1 MTTQAPPSRRSF
13 LKSGVLLAPLAA
25 APAAALAEDG
35 VAPKLARLEA
45 EAAVRALH
53 AQWLRRINT
62 GDRAAAAALFA
73 DPRLA
78 TVDDKWLAI
87 TAPADAEPPTIEIST
102 DARRA
107 CGRYACVIESVIDLP
122 LDSSFAQ
129 MAHAQGGGYIRQAER
144 KIMIV
149 DYVRNDTGWAIGRT
163 RLANA

>member
-25 APAAALAEDG
+25 APAAALAEEG
-35 VAPKLARLEA
+35 AAPRLARLEA
-45 EAAVRALH
+45 EAAVRTLH
-53 AQWLRRINT
+53 AQLLRRINK

-73 DPRLA
+73 DPQRA
-78 TVDDKWLAI
+78 TVDDTWLAI
-87 TAPADAEPPTIEIST
+87 TSPPDADPPLIEVSADT
-102 DARRA
+102 RKAS
-107 CGRYACVIESVIDLP
+107 GRYACVVESVIDLP

-149 DYVRNDTGWAIGRT
+149 DYVRNDIGWAIGRT
-163 RLANA
+163 QFANA